1 MPPKI
6 KVIYIYLNKINICC
20 YRIGDHKISIKI
32 SIKTFSPPIFCI
44 FIFLSVCYPCVYFSM
59 TRLYETLFHIEEQQ
73 TADNDI
79 KLEKLIKYMDT
90 LI

>member
-1 MPPKI
+1 
-6 KVIYIYLNKINICC
+6 
-20 YRIGDHKISIKI
+20 
-32 SIKTFSPPIFCI
+32 
-44 FIFLSVCYPCVYFSM
+44 M